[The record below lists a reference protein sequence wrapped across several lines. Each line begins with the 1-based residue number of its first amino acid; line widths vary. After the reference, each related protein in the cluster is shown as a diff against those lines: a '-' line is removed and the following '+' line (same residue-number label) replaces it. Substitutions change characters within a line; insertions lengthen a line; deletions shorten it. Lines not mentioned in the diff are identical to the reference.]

1 MTNPRDTKDNVK
13 VDFVWGNVPMQP
25 NDDRGENTL
34 DPDLD
39 NHIIVVAEYN
49 GFPGYTPVPPFTD
62 NVENG
67 TVPNVVGSTESAAN
81 SALVAVGLV
90 KGAVTSTPVGA
101 TTVNDAKVKTQSVA
115 AGTVVNEGTAVA
127 LTLFAAPTVP
137 DVLGDD
143 ETTAG
148 AALVAAGLV
157 KGTVTTSTDGATEL
171 NDETVKS
178 TTPAAGVK
186 ADTGSAVALTL
197 FDYVA
202 PAAAFGPSNAWYI
215 RTQTDYEEYYQTTI
229 DLMSSVPNGALEL
242 VSPATNFKAVF
253 SGGDFTGEYAIA
265 SINYSNMM
273 NFYSINLDV
282 AGDEVPLPGLQ
293 GTGYSGPT
301 GAAGS
306 TSVLTIVPV

>member
-1 MTNPRDTKDNVK
+1 MPNPKDTGNNVK
-13 VDFVWGNVPMQP
+13 VDFVWGNMPMQP

-39 NHIIVVAEYN
+39 NHIIAVAEYN

-101 TTVNDAKVKTQSVA
+101 TTVNDAKVKAQSVA

-143 ETTAG
+143 EETAE

-171 NDETVKS
+171 NDETVKA
-178 TTPAAGVK
+178 TIPAAGVK
-186 ADTGSAVALTL
+186 ANTGSAVALTL

-202 PAAAFGPSNAWYI
+202 PPAGFVSADATLTGVSVATFGSPIGWAFSKTGHTVAVGDWVRASGYYVIDESGNRTPSGSIDINGDWEIDAVNG
-215 RTQTDYEEYYQTTI
+215 DYF
-229 DLMSSVPNGALEL
+229 SSVALRAEIGALAGFNASSFDSGTVL
-242 VSPATNFKAVF
+242 VDN
-253 SGGDFTGEYAIA
+253 
-265 SINYSNMM
+265 
-273 NFYSINLDV
+273 
-282 AGDEVPLPGLQ
+282 Q
-293 GTGYSGPT
+293 
-301 GAAGS
+301 
-306 TSVLTIVPV
+306 

>member
-1 MTNPRDTKDNVK
+1 MSNPRDTGDNVK

-62 NVENG
+62 TVENG

-101 TTVNDAKVKTQSVA
+101 TTVNDAKVKAQSVA

-143 ETTAG
+143 EETAE

-186 ADTGSAVALTL
+186 ANTGSAVALTL

-202 PAAAFGPSNAWYI
+202 PPAGTTFTAGA
-215 RTQTDYEEYYQTTI
+215 EY
-229 DLMSSVPNGALEL
+229 AELEL
-242 VSPATNFKAVF
+242 MGEVVGDDRTIPELYPFNMTSQVQSDLLALNGVATTVMFTTNSGYTTPSPLAISGITDDGSGSVIIGLANPLTLPATSTDVT
-253 SGGDFTGEYAIA
+253 SFTLA
-265 SINYSNMM
+265 
-273 NFYSINLDV
+273 
-282 AGDEVPLPGLQ
+282 
-293 GTGYSGPT
+293 
-301 GAAGS
+301 
-306 TSVLTIVPV
+306 